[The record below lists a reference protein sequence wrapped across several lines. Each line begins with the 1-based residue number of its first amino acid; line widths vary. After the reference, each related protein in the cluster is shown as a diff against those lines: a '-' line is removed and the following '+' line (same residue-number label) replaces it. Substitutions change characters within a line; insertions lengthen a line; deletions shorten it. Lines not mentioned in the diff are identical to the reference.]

1 MGSETDSNETDMN
14 DFETLQDHQPA
25 PLELDADEIRRLG
38 YRIVDII
45 ADELANPSKRS
56 VYPPTQ
62 TPADMEV
69 LFGGP
74 PPEAGT
80 DADTILDLVRDHVV
94 PNAVNYTHPRLMSYV
109 SSSPLALPSLIEG
122 LVASLRLFPYTW
134 SMTPACSQIEMTVA
148 RWLGQALG
156 FSDNAAGYMASGGT
170 GANLMALAA
179 ARVAQADWDIRQD
192 GIAGHPPLIAYT
204 STQTHACLDQ
214 ACRLMGMGS
223 SQLRRLDVGGDFRVL
238 VDLMDQAIRQDRDAG
253 HLPFCII
260 GNAGTTNTGAVDD
273 LAALADLAARHDLWF
288 HVDGAYGAVA
298 SLSPRM
304 RPLFAGLERADSMAV
319 DPHKWLN
326 VPYDAGCVL
335 VRDWDVLARAFTLVP
350 EYLRVADSHGQHD
363 HWHHSWELT
372 RADRALKVWVAIRQF
387 GFAAL
392 RDMVEFHL
400 DLAQDLARTVE
411 ASDDLELMTPP
422 SLSVCCLRYVPPD
435 LKSDSPDNGYLD
447 RLNEEIELEIQ
458 QAGDGLI
465 SGTDLN
471 GRRCFRPCFVNHRIT
486 RAGVDH
492 MIALLRRLARATD
505 ERLRNH

>member
-1 MGSETDSNETDMN
+1 MNE
-14 DFETLQDHQPA
+14 FETLPDHKTA
-25 PLELDADEIRRLG
+25 PLEIGADEIRRLG
-38 YRIVDII
+38 YRMVDII
-45 ADELANPSKRS
+45 ADELADPSKRS
-56 VYPPTQ
+56 AYPPPQ
-62 TPADMEV
+62 TPDAMEA

-74 PPEAGT
+74 PPEDGT
-80 DADTILDLVRDHVV
+80 DADAILDLVRDHVV

-109 SSSPLALPSLIEG
+109 SSSPLALPGLIEG
-122 LVASLRLFPYTW
+122 LVAALRLFPYTW
-134 SMTPACSQIEMTVA
+134 SMTPACSQIEVTVA
-148 RWLGQALG
+148 RWLGDVLG

-170 GANLMALAA
+170 GANLMALTA
-179 ARVAQADWDIRQD
+179 ARVAKADWDIREE
-192 GIAGHPPLIAYT
+192 GLAGRPPLIAYT

-223 SQLRRLDVGGDFRVL
+223 SQLRRLNVDDDFRVRT
-238 VDLMDQAIRQDRDAG
+238 DLMDGAIRADREAG
-253 HLPFCII
+253 RRPFCII

-273 LAALADLAARHDLWF
+273 LAALADLAERHDLWF

-304 RPLFAGLERADSMAV
+304 RPLFAGLDRADSMAV

-335 VRDWDVLARAFTLVP
+335 VRDWEVLARAFTLVP
-350 EYLRVADSHGQHD
+350 EYLRVADGQDEHD
-363 HWHHSWELT
+363 HWHHGWELT
-372 RADRALKVWVAIRQF
+372 RTDRALKVWVAIRQF

-400 DLAQDLARTVE
+400 DLAQDLARTVQ

-422 SLSVCCLRYVPPD
+422 SLSVCCFRYVPPD

-447 RLNEEIELEIQ
+447 RLNEEIELEILR
-458 QAGDGLI
+458 AGDGLI
-465 SGTDLN
+465 SGTDLG

-492 MIALLRRLARATD
+492 MVALLRRLARDTD
-505 ERLRNH
+505 VRLRNT